1 MKIGILCYPTYGGS
15 GIVATEL
22 GMSLADKG
30 FEVHFISSALPARLD
45 VTNPNIFFHKVN
57 VQTYPL
63 FQYQPYD
70 IALSSM
76 IYRVV
81 NLYKLDILHAHYAIP
96 YAYAAFTAKQMLKA
110 DNKDIPLVT
119 TLHGTDITLVGQH
132 PSYKHAVEF
141 SINQSDTITSVSESL
156 KKDTLQFFDIQK
168 DIQVINNFIDNS
180 VFDEEGN
187 ACQRKQFANDDEKI
201 LIHVSNLR
209 PVKRIQDVLEI
220 FKNVN
225 KKVKSKLIIIGEG
238 PEMEKISEFME
249 NNPELIGEIKLL
261 GKVNDLYR
269 ILQLSDVFL
278 LPSEQE
284 SFGLAALEAMA
295 ARTPVISS
303 NAGGIPEVNIQ
314 GETGFLAETG
324 NVEVMSNYC
333 IKLLSDEILLSEMKK
348 NAKAQAIHFDLK
360 NILPIYID
368 MYETTIAKFEEAK
381 YKNV

>member
-22 GMSLADKG
+22 GMSLANKG
-30 FEVHFISSALPARLD
+30 YEVHFISSNLPARLD
-45 VTNPNIFFHKVN
+45 ITNPNIFFHKVN

-81 NLYKLDILHAHYAIP
+81 NLYQLDILHAHYAIP
-96 YAYAAFTAKQMLKA
+96 YAYAAFTAKQMLKEVG
-110 DNKDIPLVT
+110 KGIPLVT

-132 PSYKHAVEF
+132 PTYKHAVEF

-156 KKDTLQFFDIQK
+156 KNDTLRFFKIQK
-168 DIQVINNFIDNS
+168 EIQVITNFIDNS
-180 VFDEEGN
+180 EFDESN
-187 ACQRKQFANDDEKI
+187 HCCQRRQFAEDDEKI

-209 PVKRIQDVLEI
+209 PVKRAEDVLQI
-220 FKNVN
+220 FKSVEQ
-225 KKVKSKLIIIGEG
+225 KVKSRLIIIGEG
-238 PEMEKISEFME
+238 PDMEIINQFLEENPKLINKIR
-249 NNPELIGEIKLL
+249 LL

-269 ILQLSDVFL
+269 ILQISDVFL

-295 ARTPVISS
+295 ASTPVISS

-314 GETGFLAETG
+314 GETGYLAEIG
-324 NVEVMSNYC
+324 NVEAMSNYT
-333 IKLLSDEILLSEMKK
+333 IKLLSDDALLAKMKK
-348 NAKAQAIHFDLK
+348 NAKEQALKFDIK
-360 NILPIYID
+360 NIIPLYEK
-368 MYETTIAKFEEAK
+368 MYADTIENFKA
-381 YKNV
+381 

>member
-22 GMSLADKG
+22 GMSLAKKG
-30 FEVHFISSALPARLD
+30 YEVHFISNNLPARLD
-45 VTNPNIFFHKVN
+45 ITNPNIFFHKVN

-81 NLYKLDILHAHYAIP
+81 NLYKLDLLHAHYAIP
-96 YAYAAFTAKQMLKA
+96 YAYAAFTAKQMLKEEG
-110 DNKDIPLVT
+110 KDIPLVT

-132 PSYKHAVEF
+132 PTYKHAVEF
-141 SINQSDTITSVSESL
+141 SINQSDVITSVSESL
-156 KKDTLQFFDIQK
+156 KNDTLKFFNIK
-168 DIQVINNFIDNS
+168 KRIQVITNFIDNS
-180 VFDEEGN
+180 EFDEKN
-187 ACQRKQFANDDEKI
+187 YCQRSHFASPDEKI

-209 PVKRIQDVLEI
+209 PVKRVEEVLQI
-220 FKNVN
+220 FKSVFSHL
-225 KKVKSKLIIIGEG
+225 KSRLIIIGEG
-238 PEMEKISEFME
+238 PDMEKINTFLEE
-249 NNPELIGEIKLL
+249 NPELIDKIRLL

-295 ARTPVISS
+295 AETPVISS

-314 GETGFLAETG
+314 GETGYLAEIG
-324 NVEVMSNYC
+324 NVEAMANYT
-333 IKLLSDEILLSEMKK
+333 IKLLSDEKLLSEMKK
-348 NAKAQAIHFDLK
+348 NAKEQAIRFDLK
-360 NILPIYID
+360 NILPIYEK
-368 MYETTIAKFEEAK
+368 MYEETIANFKK
-381 YKNV
+381 

>member
-22 GMSLADKG
+22 GMSLANKG
-30 FEVHFISSALPARLD
+30 YEVHFISSALPARLD
-45 VTNPNIFFHKVN
+45 ITNPNIFFHKVN
-57 VQTYPL
+57 LQTYPL

-76 IYRVV
+76 IYRIV
-81 NLYKLDILHAHYAIP
+81 NLYKLDLLHAHYAIP
-96 YAYAAFTAKQMLKA
+96 YAYAAFTAKQMLKEEG
-110 DNKDIPLVT
+110 KDVPLVT

-156 KKDTLQFFDIQK
+156 KKDTLQLFHIK
-168 DIQVINNFIDNS
+168 KEIEVITNFIDNTE
-180 VFDEEGN
+180 FEN
-187 ACQRKQFANDDEKI
+187 KTYCQRNQFAKPDQKI

-209 PVKRIQDVLEI
+209 PVKRVEEVLEI
-220 FKNVN
+220 FKNVQ
-225 KKVKSKLIIIGEG
+225 KKINCMLIIIGEG
-238 PEMEKISEFME
+238 PDMEKVNQFLEE
-249 NNPELIGEIKLL
+249 QPHLINKIRLL
-261 GKVNDLYR
+261 GKVNDLYK

-295 ARTPVISS
+295 AETPVISS

-314 GETGFLAETG
+314 GETGYLAEIG
-324 NVEVMSNYC
+324 NVEAMSNYT
-333 IKLLSDEILLSEMKK
+333 IKLLSDDVLLAQMKK
-348 NAKAQAIHFDLK
+348 NAKEQAMRFDLK
-360 NILPIYID
+360 NILPLYEK
-368 MYETTIAKFEEAK
+368 MYEHTLATFKQPALH
-381 YKNV
+381 

>member
-22 GMSLADKG
+22 GMSLANKG
-30 FEVHFISSALPARLD
+30 YEVHFISSALPARLD
-45 VTNPNIFFHKVN
+45 VANPNIFFHKVN

-76 IYRVV
+76 IFRVV

-96 YAYAAFTAKQMLKA
+96 YAYAAFTAKQMLKEVNA
-110 DNKDIPLVT
+110 DVPLVT

-156 KKDTLQFFDIQK
+156 KKDTLQKFQITK
-168 DIQVINNFIDNS
+168 EIEVIHNFIDNS
-180 VFDEEGN
+180 EFVKSN
-187 ACQRKQFANDDEKI
+187 VCQRKQIAENDEKI

-209 PVKRIQDVLEI
+209 PVKRINEVLEI
-220 FKNVN
+220 FKNVQ
-225 KKVKSKLIIIGEG
+225 KKIKSKLVIIGEG
-238 PEMEKISEFME
+238 PDMEVITAFLEENPDLIDKIRLM
-249 NNPELIGEIKLL
+249 
-261 GKVNDLYR
+261 GKVNDLYT
-269 ILQLSDVFL
+269 LLELSDVFI

-295 ARTPVISS
+295 ACTPVISS

-314 GETGFLAETG
+314 GVTGFLAEVG
-324 NVEVMSNYC
+324 NVEAMTNYT
-333 IKLLSDEILLSEMKK
+333 IKLLSDEKLLAEMKE
-348 NAKAQAIHFDLK
+348 NARIQAVKFDLK
-360 NILPIYID
+360 NILPLYEK
-368 MYETTIAKFEEAK
+368 MYEETLKKFKA
-381 YKNV
+381 